1 LHNSI
6 ASVVPKNG
14 YFIHFNEVG
23 YIMGFISVPSSLIPL
38 SNSQDLH
45 GTIICNKTDYKH
57 EVLSANG
64 TEYKD
69 Y

>member
-1 LHNSI
+1 
-6 ASVVPKNG
+6 
-14 YFIHFNEVG
+14 
-23 YIMGFISVPSSLIPL
+23 
-38 SNSQDLH
+38 LH

-69 Y
+69 YWKHGLAGGDFV